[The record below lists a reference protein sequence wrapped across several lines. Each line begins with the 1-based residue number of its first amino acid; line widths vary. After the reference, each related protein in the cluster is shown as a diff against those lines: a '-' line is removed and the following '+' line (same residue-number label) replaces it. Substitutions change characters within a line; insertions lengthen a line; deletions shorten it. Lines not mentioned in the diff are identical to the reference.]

1 MNGARRDEIEKQLRF
16 ESFFRAHYDRIERYV
31 ARRVPNSRVDDIV
44 AATFVVAWRK
54 FSRVNLPSLPWLFR
68 IASFE
73 IKTSDRGARKSD
85 LHLSPDV
92 FETKWIE
99 TLEIFDGAPVV
110 AAMAQL
116 SEGDREIL
124 RLVHWDD
131 LTRYEVAEV
140 LKLTVSASNMRYHR
154 ALSRLERMLS
164 PKENLT
170 HEGIRP

>member
-1 MNGARRDEIEKQLRF
+1 
-16 ESFFRAHYDRIERYV
+16 
-31 ARRVPNSRVDDIV
+31 
-44 AATFVVAWRK
+44 
-54 FSRVNLPSLPWLFR
+54 LPWLFR